1 MNSQNKDTLIYLSAS
16 YALTG
21 EQDEVKKHVLELFRI
36 EPNTNP
42 DNIAASHDSLSEE
55 PRQQL
60 IDGFNLAMG
69 NKKLLKK
76 LQIV

>member
-21 EQDEVKKHVLELFRI
+21 ELGEAKKHVSELFRI
-36 EPNTNP
+36 DPNTNL
-42 DNIAASHDSLSEE
+42 DNIAASHDSLSKASC
-55 PRQQL
+55 QQL
-60 IDGFNLAMG
+60 IDGLNLAMG
-69 NKKLLKK
+69 NKKPLNN